1 MVRHFAG
8 CAKQLVVFALRCGM
22 ADLVVNERVRI
33 PDGELHVAFVRSGGP
48 GGQNV
53 NKVSSK
59 VELRW
64 SPVDSKALSSVDRDY
79 LLAKIGKSLTN
90 DGELIIVSSLT
101 RDQVRNR
108 EDAEAKLIALVRA
121 ALTRPK
127 IRRATKP
134 SRGAKERRISGKKH
148 RGQIKRDRKGDE

>member
-1 MVRHFAG
+1 MVRHFGRGANE
-8 CAKQLVVFALRCGM
+8 LTLRYHHAM
-22 ADLVVNERVRI
+22 SDLVINDSVRI
-33 PDGELHVAFVRSGGP
+33 PDDELHVAFVRSGGP

-64 SPVDSKALSSVDRDY
+64 STVESKALSAVDRDY
-79 LLAKIGKSLTN
+79 LLTKIGRSLTN
-90 DGELIIVSSLT
+90 DGELIIVSTLT
-101 RDQVRNR
+101 RDQARNR
-108 EDAEAKLIALVRA
+108 ADAEAKLVELLRA

-134 SRGAKERRISGKKH
+134 SRGAKERRIAGKKH
-148 RGQIKRDRKGDE
+148 RGQIKRDRNAGE